1 MKLTETDLL
10 GLFHIEAKP
19 HADDRGA
26 FGRLYC
32 EETFKSSGLDFRP
45 VQSNLS
51 TNKAEGTLR
60 GLHFQNGQFA
70 EEKLVHAVAGSA
82 WDVSVD
88 LRRGPTFGHWR
99 AIELN
104 ALKMNA
110 VFIPKGFAHGFITL
124 EPNTSLLYHMGTS
137 YVPDQATG
145 IFWSDTDLAIDWPI
159 PPRVISAADQIL
171 PNLKENYA
179 DLLKKLK
186 LK

>member
-1 MKLTETDLL
+1 MKLTETDLT

-19 HADDRGA
+19 HTDDRGA

-32 EETFKSSGLDFRP
+32 EDTFKLCGLGFIP

-51 TNKAEGTLR
+51 ANKLKGTLR

-82 WDVSVD
+82 WDVAVD
-88 LRRGPTFGHWR
+88 LRWGPTFGHWR
-99 AIELN
+99 AILLD

-124 EPNTSLLYHMGTS
+124 EPNTSLLYHMGSS
-137 YVPDQATG
+137 YLPGQTRG
-145 IFWSDTDLAIDWPI
+145 ILWSDKDLAIEWPI
-159 PPRVISAADQIL
+159 AAKVISAADKML
-171 PNLKENYA
+171 PNLKESYVDFSKGKN
-179 DLLKKLK
+179 
-186 LK
+186 

>member
-19 HADDRGA
+19 HIDNRGA

-32 EETFKSSGLDFRP
+32 ENTFTLSGLCFRP

-51 TNKAEGTLR
+51 TNKVEGTLR
-60 GLHFQNGQFA
+60 GLHYQNGQFA

-82 WDVSVD
+82 SDVAVD

-99 AIELN
+99 AIVLD

-124 EPNTSLLYHMGTS
+124 EPNTSLLYHMGSGYFPGQTR
-137 YVPDQATG
+137 G
-145 IFWSDTDLAIDWPI
+145 ILWSDTDLAIDWPI
-159 PPRVISAADQIL
+159 PVKVISTADKTL
-171 PNLKENYA
+171 PNLKENYVNSP
-179 DLLKKLK
+179 KE
-186 LK
+186 